1 MASGNPSNAA
11 YPAALDALEPKVT
24 ADNGGA
30 FADLL
35 QPKHQR
41 PFRADATDAATTQ
54 ALANGLKADL
64 IALGLMKA
72 S

>member
-1 MASGNPSNAA
+1 MASGNPSAAA
-11 YPAALDALEPKVT
+11 YPAALDPITPKVLE
-24 ADNGGA
+24 DGGD
-30 FADLL
+30 FSGIL
-35 QPKHQR
+35 QSKHQR
-41 PFRADATDAATTQ
+41 AFRADATDAATTM

>member
-11 YPAALDALEPKVT
+11 YPQALDPLTPKVT
-24 ADNGGA
+24 ADNGGDFSA
-30 FADLL
+30 LL
-35 QPKHQR
+35 QPEHQR
-41 PFRADATDAATTQ
+41 AFRADATDAATTM